1 MPGHGFVHLD
11 DVAPFAGLTYGVHV
25 CCRDG
30 EEMPRSVDVEAFNL
44 GGKTPSGLLTH
55 DMRKV
60 REGRMRALQSAG
72 NSMATTHSPKATNS
86 MRAMSGTSSKTG
98 TAST

>member
-1 MPGHGFVHLD
+1 MPSHGVVHLD
-11 DVAPFAGLTYGVHV
+11 DVTSVAGLPHGVHMLG
-25 CCRDG
+25 RDG
-30 EEMPRSVDVEAFNL
+30 EEMPRGVDVEALNL
-44 GGKTPSGLLTH
+44 GGKTPSGVLAH

-72 NSMATTHSPKATNS
+72 NSMATTHSPKASNS
-86 MRAMSGTSSKTG
+86 MLAMRGTSSKTG